1 MQQKAR
7 DSLLDVLNAGNAI
20 LAFTRGATLAQYSE
34 NLLLRSAVERQF
46 MIVGEAFVRLRDMD
60 EIWLERIPDARRI
73 IGFRNVLVHGYD
85 TIADDR
91 VWDAI
96 QTNIPLLLRDV
107 ETILSNL

>member
-1 MQQKAR
+1 
-7 DSLLDVLNAGNAI
+7 
-20 LAFTRGATLAQYSE
+20 
-34 NLLLRSAVERQF
+34 

-60 EIWLERIPDARRI
+60 EAWLDRIPDARRI

-96 QTNIPLLLRDV
+96 QTNIPQLLRDI
-107 ETILSNL
+107 EDLLSDS

>member
-1 MQQKAR
+1 MQQRER
-7 DSLLDVLNAGNAI
+7 DSLHDVLDGGNAI
-20 LAFTRGATLAQYSE
+20 LEFTRGATLEQYSD

-46 MIVGEAFVRLRDMD
+46 MIVGEAFVRLREID
-60 EIWLERIPDARRI
+60 EVWLERIPDARRI

-96 QTNIPLLLRDV
+96 QTNIPKLLQDV
-107 ETILSNL
+107 DSLLSDF